1 LHDMHGNVWEWA
13 EDCDN
18 VSYRGAPND
27 GSPWTTGD
35 CSRRVM
41 RWGSWEMDPERVRS
55 AMRSGVV
62 TGFRD
67 NDVGFRVARTLSRSE
82 SITP

>member
-27 GSPWTTGD
+27 GSP
-35 CSRRVM
+35 
-41 RWGSWEMDPERVRS
+41 
-55 AMRSGVV
+55 
-62 TGFRD
+62 
-67 NDVGFRVARTLSRSE
+67 
-82 SITP
+82 

>member
-1 LHDMHGNVWEWA
+1 M
-13 EDCDN
+13 
-18 VSYRGAPND
+18 RG
-27 GSPWTTGD
+27 
-35 CSRRVM
+35 
-41 RWGSWEMDPERVRS
+41 GSWEMDPERVRS